1 MLPAC
6 GLNNGVQIP
15 AIGLGTFQM
24 RSVPEDD
31 VIHRTIDHAL
41 QFGYRLIDT
50 AAVYGNEADIGR
62 SLKELLPK
70 YGLSRKDI
78 FITSKLSPRDHGF
91 DSAEKACMKSLESL
105 DCEYLDLYLIH
116 WPGVQKLKREDPK
129 NAELRRKSWQAL
141 EKLYKGG
148 LLRSIGVSN
157 YTIDHLDELLQFA
170 TVVPAVLQ
178 VEFHPKLYQKK
189 LYEYCKSKGIWLQAY
204 TSLGQ
209 GRLLDEEAVRSIAA
223 QYNKSTAQ
231 VLLKWALQHGVGII
245 PKSVR
250 AQHIQ
255 DNISVTEFELS
266 VDDMETFDKMNTN
279 THFCWD
285 PTGVK

>member
-255 DNISVTEFELS
+255 DNISVTELELP
-266 VDDMETFDKMNTN
+266 VDDMETLDKMNTN

>member
-50 AAVYGNEADIGR
+50 ASVYGNEADIGR

-266 VDDMETFDKMNTN
+266 VDDMETLDKMNTD

>member
-266 VDDMETFDKMNTN
+266 VDDMETLDKMNTD

>member
-255 DNISVTEFELS
+255 DNISVTELELP
-266 VDDMETFDKMNTN
+266 VDDMETLDKMNTD

>member
-255 DNISVTEFELS
+255 DNISVTELELS

>member
-266 VDDMETFDKMNTN
+266 VDDMETLDKMNTN